1 MASVPSNGTSNG
13 NSMDYDLQNEG
24 KGKGGKGCGKGEKA
38 KGKSEAKGKPSL
50 NEDVDWGHELSDTIS
65 ASAMG
70 YGRTYDEL
78 RQQWYSSDDQEK
90 YKKKI
95 QTMSIDNASDDK
107 TFIPWRMAWN
117 GDAIKHESAVAALKQ
132 HLGDDLD
139 EAASLA
145 SPPFGCAGVDG
156 MGRKWGKDKGGGC
169 TVFIASHRVMRDG
182 KKFKYKF
189 KREEGSDD
197 GASLVMVADF
207 WYDSTC
213 GLTGK
218 KMGYLVGDL
227 KQEVF
232 NVKKKNADL
241 QRQLRDFL
249 AIPGL
254 RIGVKAE
261 KEGDSWLTAVR
272 MIGTDEKQA
281 RAIKRLRAD
290 FEIQLDGWT
299 RKVHLVNSAFQAERQ
314 MKAETEVADGLKET
328 VLDEIRNTDGRRVKL
343 YQLHEDLLTDN
354 ELVGKMTEICK
365 EYGELEQEPVVSKVT
380 GGYNAGKIWARVI
393 YSTTE
398 GAEAANDRDSLAVK
412 LGGDEFCDP
421 EYGYVTME
429 LASAEKEIKRMQAR
443 NVTALVKATGGMK
456 VSFAET
462 VVAQGKG
469 NAEKLVGEADAL
481 VAKVL
486 SSGGRAVQAF
496 KVEVMKPSLN
506 EMRIGLV
513 DEVKNELQTFKS
525 DLKDEVKNELKN
537 ELMQEIATK
546 VEQGVEKGV
555 EKGVASVM
563 DFLRKNEPSALVPDS
578 TRKPKRRIENNVDEA
593 MQEGIQQK
601 QQQGFQK
608 MVKYLKEADG
618 GEVLLQRMLDQE
630 DVSDMMM
637 MVDSAADG
645 TEV

>member
-1 MASVPSNGTSNG
+1 
-13 NSMDYDLQNEG
+13 
-24 KGKGGKGCGKGEKA
+24 
-38 KGKSEAKGKPSL
+38 
-50 NEDVDWGHELSDTIS
+50 
-65 ASAMG
+65 
-70 YGRTYDEL
+70 
-78 RQQWYSSDDQEK
+78 
-90 YKKKI
+90 
-95 QTMSIDNASDDK
+95 
-107 TFIPWRMAWN
+107 
-117 GDAIKHESAVAALKQ
+117 
-132 HLGDDLD
+132 
-139 EAASLA
+139 
-145 SPPFGCAGVDG
+145 
-156 MGRKWGKDKGGGC
+156 
-169 TVFIASHRVMRDG
+169 
-182 KKFKYKF
+182 
-189 KREEGSDD
+189 
-197 GASLVMVADF
+197 
-207 WYDSTC
+207 
-213 GLTGK
+213 
-218 KMGYLVGDL
+218 
-227 KQEVF
+227 
-232 NVKKKNADL
+232 
-241 QRQLRDFL
+241 
-249 AIPGL
+249 
-254 RIGVKAE
+254 
-261 KEGDSWLTAVR
+261 
-272 MIGTDEKQA
+272 
-281 RAIKRLRAD
+281 
-290 FEIQLDGWT
+290 
-299 RKVHLVNSAFQAERQ
+299 
-314 MKAETEVADGLKET
+314 
-328 VLDEIRNTDGRRVKL
+328 
-343 YQLHEDLLTDN
+343 
-354 ELVGKMTEICK
+354 
-365 EYGELEQEPVVSKVT
+365 
-380 GGYNAGKIWARVI
+380 
-393 YSTTE
+393 
-398 GAEAANDRDSLAVK
+398 
-412 LGGDEFCDP
+412 
-421 EYGYVTME
+421 ME

-608 MVKYLKEADG
+608 MVKYLKEAEG